1 MIQIRAARD
10 LRPGHVIWVHE
21 QRRVPVVA
29 ALPTAGG
36 LVTIFT
42 GPAGELGRITAAPED
57 GYRVVSASPS
67 SGMTRAVTD
76 CVLGWHVA
84 RDARC
89 CAVTGPF
96 CVSSIDFAFQQLRRL
111 DVLRG
116 RIPGSSHDSCA

>member
-1 MIQIRAARD
+1 MIQIRSARD
-10 LRPGHVIWVHE
+10 LRPGHVIWVDE

-42 GPAGELGRITAAPED
+42 GPSGELGRITAAPED
-57 GYRVVSASPS
+57 GYRVVSADPASD
-67 SGMTRAVTD
+67 MTRAVTD
-76 CVLGWHVA
+76 CVLGWHVT

-96 CVSSIDFAFQQLRRL
+96 CVASIVFAFQQLRRV
-111 DVLRG
+111 DVLRS
-116 RIPGSSHDSCA
+116 RITRSSHDSCA